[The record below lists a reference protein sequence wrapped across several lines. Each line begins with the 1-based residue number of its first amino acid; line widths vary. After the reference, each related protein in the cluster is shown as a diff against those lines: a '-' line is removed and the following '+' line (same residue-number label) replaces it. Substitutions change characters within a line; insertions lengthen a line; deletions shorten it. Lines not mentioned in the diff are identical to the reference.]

1 MLSSFIKVSLQKG
14 KLKKHQLHSLITIF
28 IALVWFINGLLC
40 KVLNLVPRHG
50 QIVAQILGDEYARIF
65 TILIGISEVV
75 MAIWVLSKFKPRL
88 NTIAQIVLVATMNI
102 IEFLLVPDLLLW
114 GKLNSL
120 FALCFIAIVYYNQFI
135 LKESLNQKISK

>member
-1 MLSSFIKVSLQKG
+1 LLLWFIKVSLQKG

-28 IALVWFINGLLC
+28 IALVWLINGLLC

-50 QIVAQILGDEYARIF
+50 QIVAQILGDEYTRVF

-88 NTIAQIVLVATMNI
+88 NAITQIVLVATMNI
-102 IEFLLVPDLLLW
+102 MEFLLVPDLLLW
-114 GKLNSL
+114 GKVNSF
-120 FALCFIAIVYYNQFI
+120 FALFFIGLIYFNEFI
-135 LKESLNQKISK
+135 LKERLNQKIMK